1 MKLLFKERL
10 RLLRAEKNLTQT
22 QLAEKL
28 NTTQRKISYWENGAT
43 EPSLAD
49 LIAISEI
56 LEVSLDFL
64 LGKTDY

>member
-1 MKLLFKERL
+1 MFKERL
-10 RLLRAEKNLTQT
+10 KSLRAEKNLTQT

-28 NTTQRKISYWENGAT
+28 NTTQRKISYWENGVP

-49 LIAISEI
+49 LMSISEI